1 MNNSDNNYKKRKAME
16 PKSCL
21 QKCKEMLKN
30 KQNKRVH
37 YFLSRDLNLSFE
49 DQNAAV
55 ACRTADEWGKK
66 FHITGS
72 FLIEII
78 IIIITR
84 TTKTQF
90 SKVQGV
96 CGGGNVRRK
105 RS

>member
-1 MNNSDNNYKKRKAME
+1 
-16 PKSCL
+16 
-21 QKCKEMLKN
+21 MLKN

-55 ACRTADEWGKK
+55 AWRTADKWGKK

-78 IIIITR
+78 LIIIITT

-96 CGGGNVRRK
+96 CRGGNVRRK
-105 RS
+105 RR